1 MSVDPPGVLYVITV
15 LLVGFVIV
23 GLPRIIAAVQRHRAR
38 LHGTRPF
45 SEEVPALPKGFRYRL
60 AVDDLNGVLVAYLER
75 ETLRT
80 GADEAG
86 PVYVRHRGTLL
97 RAVVPDDAT
106 DKGWEFVDYVTVA
119 TDGESV
125 KPERVVDAFHTLAL
139 YAQRRSNIDEWVGVY
154 QPGDPL

>member
-15 LLVGFVIV
+15 LFVGFVIV
-23 GLPRIIAAVQRHRAR
+23 GLPRLIAAVQRHRER
-38 LHGTRPF
+38 PHGTRPF

-75 ETLRT
+75 EV
-80 GADEAG
+80 GE
-86 PVYVRHRGTLL
+86 
-97 RAVVPDDAT
+97 
-106 DKGWEFVDYVTVA
+106 GWEFVDQVAVA

-125 KPERVVDAFHTLAL
+125 KPERVVNAFHTLAH

>member
-23 GLPRIIAAVQRHRAR
+23 GLPRLIPAVQRHRER
-38 LHGTRPF
+38 LHGSRPF

-60 AVDDLNGVLVAYLER
+60 DVDLNGALVAYLER
-75 ETLRT
+75 ETLQGDFDGNT
-80 GADEAG
+80 YKDWG
-86 PVYVRHRGTLL
+86 YVDQV
-97 RAVVPDDAT
+97 A
-106 DKGWEFVDYVTVA
+106 VA

-125 KPERVVDAFHTLAL
+125 KPERVLDAFRTLAL

>member
-1 MSVDPPGVLYVITV
+1 MSDDAPAVLYVITV
-15 LLVGFVIV
+15 LFVGFVIV
-23 GLPRIIAAVQRHRAR
+23 GLPRLIATVQRHRA
-38 LHGTRPF
+38 LPHGTRPL

-75 ETLRT
+75 ETLQGDFDGNT
-80 GADEAG
+80 YKDWG
-86 PVYVRHRGTLL
+86 YVDQV
-97 RAVVPDDAT
+97 A
-106 DKGWEFVDYVTVA
+106 VA

-125 KPERVVDAFHTLAL
+125 KPERVLDAFRTLAL

>member
-15 LLVGFVIV
+15 FLVGFVIV
-23 GLPRIIAAVQRHRAR
+23 GLPRIIPAVQRHRER
-38 LHGTRPF
+38 LHGPRPL

-75 ETLRT
+75 EV
-80 GADEAG
+80 GE
-86 PVYVRHRGTLL
+86 
-97 RAVVPDDAT
+97 
-106 DKGWEFVDYVTVA
+106 GWEFVDQEFVDQVAVA

-125 KPERVVDAFHTLAL
+125 KPERVLDAFHTLAH